1 MKSIEAKVKAIEDF
15 EQYIDVSFFGVSI
28 SKFLA
33 YPVFKELLPHGKLC
47 LGSKDGHFYDMNF
60 LRSQSLEQNAAHGT
74 R

>member
-47 LGSKDGHFYDMNF
+47 LGSKGGHFYDMNL
-60 LRSQSLEQNAAHGT
+60 LRSQSLEQVAAHGT